1 MIYDMNSTADT
12 KEEVVAAQQDARRL
26 LRLWK
31 KRSLYASG
39 ALLLSCAS
47 VSPFLYGHPLHSYWE
62 SFGKYLVL
70 LSMALLIPFVIC
82 VGIAI
87 NSWTYLR
94 NLGKIET

>member
-1 MIYDMNSTADT
+1 MIYDMNSTPDT
-12 KEEVVAAQQDARRL
+12 KEDVAAAQEDARKL

-31 KRSLYASG
+31 KRSLYAGS

-47 VSPFLYGHPLHSYWE
+47 VVPFSKGHFLHAYAE
-62 SFGKYLVL
+62 PFGRLLVY

-87 NSWTYLR
+87 NSWTYRR